1 MMASCVGQNSYYA
14 NLPVLEMEENK
25 EGSIKMEAHEET
37 GKRPSI
43 FIIGCPN
50 VGKRTLLS
58 RLASVEFEEDSS
70 PVVVNGWTI
79 NTKYYSADVSLC
91 MAHLQDGFSVQTL
104 SIFDCSTALVMVFDM
119 SKLSTL
125 AALQDWVS
133 YTDIQNFEILLCIGN
148 KVDRI
153 SGHPVHAEYTKRQL
167 KFADSSTHP
176 SYDFTQYGISEDEG
190 SSLLGDEDP
199 PSNVR
204 RKCLEWCIDNNIE
217 FIEACAS
224 NADFDKC
231 LSVDGDLQGVERLY
245 GALSAHMWPGM
256 VLNSGDKI
264 TEPRLPEK
272 EDSSEEE
279 PDYQFEYEVLS
290 AGSAEPG
297 DDMFDEW
304 ISASA
309 SNTFLDVGKSV
320 GEGKSVLE
328 CVQGNIIRREKE
340 ESHASSTV
348 SASGE
353 KIDGREPNAGEP
365 DQASASELDE
375 GPHYDFEDL
384 EQLMLEIGNIRSS
397 LRLMPDFQRKE
408 MAAKL
413 AFKMAAMFGG
423 GSDGE
428 EEI

>member
-1 MMASCVGQNSYYA
+1 
-14 NLPVLEMEENK
+14 MEENK
-25 EGSIKMEAHEET
+25 EGSIKMEAREET

-50 VGKRTLLS
+50 VRKRTLLS
-58 RLASVEFEEDSS
+58 RLASVELEEEEEDSS
-70 PVVVNGWTI
+70 PV
-79 NTKYYSADVSLC
+79 
-91 MAHLQDGFSVQTL
+91 
-104 SIFDCSTALVMVFDM
+104 
-119 SKLSTL
+119 LSTL

-133 YTDIQNFEILLCIGN
+133 YTDIQNFEILLCIGS

-153 SGHPVHAEYTKRQL
+153 PGHPVHAEYTKRQL

-199 PSNVR
+199 SSNVR
-204 RKCLEWCIDNNIE
+204 RKCLEWCIE

-231 LSVDGDLQGVERLY
+231 LSVDGDLQGVERLF

-264 TEPRLPEK
+264 TEPRVPEK

-304 ISASA
+304 VSASA

-320 GEGKSVLE
+320 GE
-328 CVQGNIIRREKE
+328 
-340 ESHASSTV
+340 
-348 SASGE
+348 
-353 KIDGREPNAGEP
+353 KIDGMEPNAGEP

-375 GPHYDFEDL
+375 DPHYDFEDL

-397 LRLMPDFQRKE
+397 LRLMPDFRRRE
-408 MAAKL
+408 
-413 AFKMAAMFGG
+413 MAAMFGG

>member
-1 MMASCVGQNSYYA
+1 
-14 NLPVLEMEENK
+14 MEENK
-25 EGSIKMEAHEET
+25 EGSIKLEAQEET

-43 FIIGCPN
+43 FIIGCPS

-58 RLASVEFEEDSS
+58 RLASVEFEEEDSS
-70 PVVVNGWTI
+70 QVVVNGWTI

-104 SIFDCSTALVMVFDM
+104 PIFDHSTALVMVFDM
-119 SKLSTL
+119 SNLSTL

-153 SGHPVHAEYTKRQL
+153 PGHPVHAEYKNRQL
-167 KFADSSTHP
+167 KLADSSTHP

-190 SSLLGDEDP
+190 SSLLGDVDP
-199 PSNVR
+199 SSNIR
-204 RKCLEWCIDNNIE
+204 RKCLEWCIDHNIE

-224 NADFDKC
+224 NAEFDKC

-256 VLNSGDKI
+256 VLKSGDKI
-264 TEPRLPEK
+264 TEPTLPEK

-304 ISASA
+304 VSASA
-309 SNTFLDVGKSV
+309 ANTSLDIGKSV
-320 GEGKSVLE
+320 DEGKSVIE
-328 CVQGNIIRREKE
+328 CVQGNITRCEK
-340 ESHASSTV
+340 ESHAASPMV

-353 KIDGREPNAGEP
+353 KIDRMEPNAREP
-365 DQASASELDE
+365 DRVSASELDDS
-375 GPHYDFEDL
+375 PHYDFEDL
-384 EQLMLEIGNIRSS
+384 EQLVSEIGNIRSN
-397 LRLMPDFQRKE
+397 LRLMPDFQRRE

-413 AFKMAAMFGG
+413 ALKWLPCLVVAAIMKRRYELIIWVSLCIRTF
-423 GSDGE
+423 
-428 EEI
+428 ILII

>member
-1 MMASCVGQNSYYA
+1 
-14 NLPVLEMEENK
+14 MEENK
-25 EGSIKMEAHEET
+25 EGSTRMEAQDET

-43 FIIGCPN
+43 FIIGCPD
-50 VGKRTLLS
+50 VGKRTLIS
-58 RLASVEFEEDSS
+58 RLASVEFEEEEEDSS
-70 PVVVNGWTI
+70 QVVVNGWTI
-79 NTKYYSADVSLC
+79 DTKYYSADVSLC
-91 MAHLQDGFSVQTL
+91 MAHLQDGFSVQSL
-104 SIFDCSTALVMVFDM
+104 PIFDHSTALVMVFDM
-119 SKLSTL
+119 SNLSTL

-153 SGHPVHAEYTKRQL
+153 AGHPVHAEYTRRLL
-167 KFADSSTHP
+167 KLADSSTHP
-176 SYDFTQYGISEDEG
+176 ASDFTPFGISEDEG

-199 PSNVR
+199 SSNIR
-204 RKCLEWCIDNNIE
+204 RKCLEWCIDHNIE

-231 LSVDGDLQGVERLY
+231 LSVDGDLQGVERLF

-256 VLNSGDKI
+256 VLKSGDKI
-264 TEPRLPEK
+264 TEPMLPEN

-279 PDYQFEYEVLS
+279 PDYQFDYEVLS

-297 DDMFDEW
+297 DDMFEEW
-304 ISASA
+304 VSAGGA
-309 SNTFLDVGKSV
+309 NTFLDMGKSV
-320 GEGKSVLE
+320 DDGKCVTES
-328 CVQGNIIRREKE
+328 VQGNIARCEKE
-340 ESHASSTV
+340 ESHASPTV

-353 KIDGREPNAGEP
+353 KIDRMEPNAGEA
-365 DQASASELDE
+365 DRASASELDD

-384 EQLMLEIGNIRSS
+384 EQLMSEIGSIRSN
-397 LRLMPDFQRKE
+397 LRLMPDFQRRE

-423 GSDGE
+423 GSDNE